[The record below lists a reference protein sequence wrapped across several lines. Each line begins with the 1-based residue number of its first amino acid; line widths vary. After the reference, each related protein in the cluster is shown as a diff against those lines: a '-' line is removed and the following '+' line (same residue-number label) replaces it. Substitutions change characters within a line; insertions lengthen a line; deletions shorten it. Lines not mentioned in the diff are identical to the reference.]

1 MPQEA
6 DLAIWG
12 ADLGLFY
19 SGLFNFYQF
28 AAFEVKRQFLNFIQ
42 DYVLKLK
49 RELLLSLPGFLLCM
63 LPALEDQNSDLLKQV
78 EAILTE
84 TEKIVGTSK
93 FFGEVWKALLRT
105 PRCRLSAMKFL
116 DRRIPRN
123 P

>member
-1 MPQEA
+1 MPPEA

-12 ADLGLFY
+12 SDLGLFY

-63 LPALEDQNSDLLKQV
+63 LPALED
-78 EAILTE
+78 
-84 TEKIVGTSK
+84 
-93 FFGEVWKALLRT
+93 
-105 PRCRLSAMKFL
+105 
-116 DRRIPRN
+116 
-123 P
+123 

>member
-1 MPQEA
+1 MPNDA